1 MKNKAQIIDRRI
13 KSLFGEVGGNNGQ
26 FYCWGGTEIVKVI
39 NDGGGVRSILR
50 ARTSTELIYQLD
62 AIETYLQF
70 KKYNN

>member
-1 MKNKAQIIDRRI
+1 MKNKSQIIDKRI
-13 KSLFGEVGGNNGQ
+13 KSLFGEIGGDKGQ
-26 FYCWGGTEIVKVI
+26 FYCYGGTEIVKVV

-70 KKYNN
+70 KKYDD